1 MSSVARVAV
10 EKFSNLVL
18 GNELAAKL
26 LLIGRQ
32 LIIHLIYELAGPDVL
47 FGRSMA
53 IEAPLHV
60 KCRGLGNERHLV
72 HASVAARA
80 SNAFI
85 DMNAVIEINKPGQIM
100 DAVPRDGLSRP
111 VTRADRLEH
120 RAVNPDLGVTAHAGV
135 CRRNPG
141 KRTRLDR
148 CMTVPAVN
156 AELAGVV
163 LMAKLDRLFS
173 RYTYVRGVPGAFEGH
188 NQPDPSSC
196 QQEDHS
202 EADQS
207 NRIRRTRKYLGHL
220 SPVPLP
226 ALTPPA

>member
-1 MSSVARVAV
+1 
-10 EKFSNLVL
+10 
-18 GNELAAKL
+18 
-26 LLIGRQ
+26 
-32 LIIHLIYELAGPDVL
+32 
-47 FGRSMA
+47 
-53 IEAPLHV
+53 
-60 KCRGLGNERHLV
+60 
-72 HASVAARA
+72 
-80 SNAFI
+80 
-85 DMNAVIEINKPGQIM
+85 
-100 DAVPRDGLSRP
+100 
-111 VTRADRLEH
+111 
-120 RAVNPDLGVTAHAGV
+120 
-135 CRRNPG
+135 
-141 KRTRLDR
+141 
-148 CMTVPAVN
+148 MTVPAVN